1 MEKMTHIELTDIQ
14 CQDVKA
20 RSFDV
25 NASNLQVN
33 KFLSSL
39 FVGVG
44 SVKNEPCREKSVFRV
59 QYSNQSAQLQSLK

>member
-33 KFLSSL
+33 KFLSS
-39 FVGVG
+39 FFICWRRV
-44 SVKNEPCREKSVFRV
+44 SEK
-59 QYSNQSAQLQSLK
+59 